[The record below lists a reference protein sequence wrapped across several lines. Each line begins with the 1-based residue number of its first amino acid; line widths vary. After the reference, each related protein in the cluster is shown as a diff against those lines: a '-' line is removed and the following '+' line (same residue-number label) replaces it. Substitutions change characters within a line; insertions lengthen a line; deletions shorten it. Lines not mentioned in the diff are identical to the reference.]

1 MAKKKAARGKAGKKK
16 IATKKVGE
24 SQTSTKQRD
33 EGATLHNKR
42 VATTDTN
49 RLPALA
55 AIKAAGA
62 TAIAVHYQG
71 HGDDGCYD
79 CRVIGKS
86 DHLTLAGEAFN
97 EVTSFLQQHVYH
109 NGIGEGSV
117 LLATFDLTL
126 GACRGLSG
134 GGSPDARFAELLEL
148 LEDHGVK
155 KLVGEIHD
163 GQFSKC
169 KVIPETALAR
179 KKASDYVNR
188 FIYLAQDFAS
198 EFGEEYRDFCN
209 EHGEQYQG
217 EVLEVLG
224 SGDGKILIDVP
235 ASRVSFSPVG
245 SSRGVDIK
253 VDVLRRFSIPFQI
266 S

>member
-1 MAKKKAARGKAGKKK
+1 MAKKKAARGKTARKKT
-16 IATKKVGE
+16 ATKKVGE
-24 SQTSTKQRD
+24 SKISTKQGD
-33 EGATLHNKR
+33 QGAALHNKR
-42 VATTDTN
+42 VATAGTN

-79 CRVIGKS
+79 CRVIGNS
-86 DHLTLAGEAFN
+86 DRLELAGEALD
-97 EVTSFLQQHVYH
+97 EVTSFLQQHVSH
-109 NGIGEGSV
+109 DGTGEGSV

-126 GACRGLSG
+126 SACRGLSG
-134 GGSPDARFAELLEL
+134 GGSPDARFAELLAL
-148 LEDHGVK
+148 LEDHGVRK
-155 KLVGEIHD
+155 IVGEIHD

-169 KVIPETALAR
+169 KVMPETALAR
-179 KKASDYVNR
+179 EKASDYVNR

-224 SGDGKILIDVP
+224 SGAGKIVIDVP
-235 ASRVSFSPVG
+235 VSGVSFSPVG

-253 VDVLRRFSIPFQI
+253 VDALRRFSIPFQI